1 MKKLKEIMSAGEFE
15 IIDEWNHQWVED
27 LPRDEAIA
35 KYGECEVWS
44 TYITASSQVPDGNG
58 EVPSWKIAVWI
69 DIPGMKIGGWNSDNM
84 HLRFIGDQNEAT
96 FIGKKSG
103 QLITVTRLAYDS
115 YQAWWRD
122 QTDDG
127 DDETAGYSVCGTAQD
142 IIAEIYEE
150 WFDDPMALEYW
161 RKRVAE
167 NNKRKRWFE

>member
-35 KYGECEVWS
+35 KYGECEVCS
-44 TYITASSQVPDGNG
+44 TYTAGSSQVPDGNG
-58 EVPSWKIAVWI
+58 KVPSWKVAVWI
-69 DIPGMKIGGWNSDNM
+69 EIPGMKIGGWNSDNL
-84 HLRFIGDQNEAT
+84 HLRFVGDQNEAT

-103 QLITVTRLAYDS
+103 QLITVTKYDYDDYS
-115 YQAWWRD
+115 AWWRSAD
-122 QTDDG
+122 RK
-127 DDETAGYSVCGTAQD
+127 DDETAGYSCRGTAKD

-150 WFDDPMALEYW
+150 WFDDPNALEYW

-167 NNKRKRWFE
+167 NNRRKRWFE